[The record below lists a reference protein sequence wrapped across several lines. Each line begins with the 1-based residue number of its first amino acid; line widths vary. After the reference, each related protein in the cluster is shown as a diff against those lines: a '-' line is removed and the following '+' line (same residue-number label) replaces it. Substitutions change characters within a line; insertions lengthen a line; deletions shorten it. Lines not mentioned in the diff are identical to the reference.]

1 MLQGLWDRLV
11 GRMCARLA
19 WKKIGLMLNW
29 LNGQLSFS
37 DGVEGRANWV
47 SGRVRD
53 ENNKGKYLSDTYSKY
68 VNTVLLPDC
77 LIHHLIVLC

>member
-1 MLQGLWDRLV
+1 MILLTNGGASHVSPWQGLWDRLA
-11 GRMCARLA
+11 GRLCARLA

-37 DGVEGRANWV
+37 DGIEGRTNWV

-53 ENNKGKYLSDTYSKY
+53 KNS
-68 VNTVLLPDC
+68 
-77 LIHHLIVLC
+77 

>member
-37 DGVEGRANWV
+37 DGIEGRTNWV
-47 SGRVRD
+47 SGRVSNDNRVIPPLL
-53 ENNKGKYLSDTYSKY
+53 NKSIQYLHTAFI
-68 VNTVLLPDC
+68 TQP
-77 LIHHLIVLC
+77 